1 MAKWVICSQGEVEAI
16 VVTFEINCRG
26 HHETG
31 HKGEGDDGYKLLEN
45 VGNKSLVAKPS
56 TKS

>member
-16 VVTFEINCRG
+16 VATFEIDCRG

-45 VGNKSLVAKPS
+45 VGN
-56 TKS
+56 